1 MLILPIKM
9 MSTIDIIGFIGVS
22 ILLIAFFLNITNK
35 IEKESYLYLIM
46 NFVGAALACLAS
58 ILMNYLPF
66 IILEGSWTLLS
77 FIGIINKLN
86 TKKEVNLK

>member
-9 MSTIDIIGFIGVS
+9 MSTIDIIGFVGVS
-22 ILLIAFFLNITNK
+22 ILLIAFFLNIANK

-77 FIGIINKLN
+77 FI
-86 TKKEVNLK
+86 

>member
-1 MLILPIKM
+1 
-9 MSTIDIIGFIGVS
+9 
-22 ILLIAFFLNITNK
+22 
-35 IEKESYLYLIM
+35 M

>member
-35 IEKESYLYLIM
+35 IAKESYLYLIM

>member
-1 MLILPIKM
+1 M

>member
-1 MLILPIKM
+1 M
-9 MSTIDIIGFIGVS
+9 MSTIDINGFIGVS